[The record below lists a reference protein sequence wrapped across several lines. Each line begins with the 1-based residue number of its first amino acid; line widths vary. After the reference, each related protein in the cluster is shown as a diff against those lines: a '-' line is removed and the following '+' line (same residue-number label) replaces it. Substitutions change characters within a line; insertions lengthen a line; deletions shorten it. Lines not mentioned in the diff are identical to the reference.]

1 MTKDHG
7 LIQAQRI
14 ILKSLDS
21 ILASANHAS
30 HVSAAELIIKHW
42 SEVHSTFQGQ
52 FIIRVERWRRKHL
65 EIQERWRT
73 AEEGVFGELLR
84 IIRLPGENEPALPG
98 RKKDRAKGTAAPSRQ
113 AFAPNG
119 AISDKEVGDF
129 MAMLKE
135 EGISDI
141 FDPANRI
148 IENAVLRPPLILL
161 DGKSIF
167 FDDVWPMYRNRTF
180 NRSWDPNER
189 TPEIALGMDYVLL
202 IIQQEKKWTWPIADR
217 YLIRLPWGHPWK
229 TTVDGRPG
237 WEVSL
242 RILSEIG
249 LISRHHRQ
257 TWKLSGISQQK
268 HICDIAQ
275 IWIHNG

>member
-1 MTKDHG
+1 MANDQG
-7 LIQAQRI
+7 LTQAQRI
-14 ILKSLDS
+14 TLKSLDS

-42 SEVHSTFQGQ
+42 SEKHSAFQGQ
-52 FIIRVERWRRKHL
+52 LIIRVERWRRKHL

-84 IIRLPGENEPALPG
+84 IIRLPDDAESETSKPKMN
-98 RKKDRAKGTAAPSRQ
+98 RANGTAAPSRQ
-113 AFAPNG
+113 AFAPSG
-119 AISDKEVGDF
+119 AISDKEVSDF
-129 MAMLKE
+129 IAMLNE

-148 IENAVLRPPLILL
+148 IENAVFRPPLILL

-189 TPEIALGMDYVLL
+189 TPEIALGIDYVLL

-217 YLIRLPWGHPWK
+217 YLVRLPWGHAWK
-229 TTVDGRPG
+229 ATQKGRPG
-237 WEVSL
+237 WSESI

-249 LISRHHRQ
+249 LIEKHHGQ
-257 TWKLSGISQQK
+257 TWRLSSRGNPV
-268 HICDIAQ
+268 HGE
-275 IWIHNG
+275 IWRVS